1 MRYYAKN
8 NRKEIVLVAL
18 LVAIVGMSLG
28 FAAFSSTLSISSSAS
43 VTPNSNDFN
52 IRFCNVYALSACNNS
67 SEMLWVM
74 PISERNGASGETATL
89 GQKSINDLTVNFT
102 GANQSVEYAFFVQ
115 NAGEYDA
122 YLRDI
127 SYTALSNGEYKKC
140 SATTTDS
147 TKATDSLVQAACE
160 GINVTISVGGTAYT
174 FGSNI
179 SGHKLSKGSVEEVQV
194 KIEYKSGSALADGP
208 FKVEISDFKLDYST
222 VDYVNLVTFTID
234 GTTYQG
240 IDGMSTT
247 DWVNSSYNTGAY
259 GVARSASFCSTDDFN
274 IGSTTYFYSTGTYYS
289 GNQCIN

>member
-1 MRYYAKN
+1 MMYYAKN

-18 LVAIVGMSLG
+18 LVVIVGMSLG

-43 VTPNSNDFN
+43 VTPSSSDFKVVFSSSATMYELDVSQIDIEGSSSGGATFDYNSVVVDNNLVSELNANFSAPN
-52 IRFCNVYALSACNNS
+52 QNVIYTFYAH
-67 SEMLWVM
+67 
-74 PISERNGASGETATL
+74 
-89 GQKSINDLTVNFT
+89 
-102 GANQSVEYAFFVQ
+102 
-115 NAGEYDA
+115 NAGKYDA
-122 YLRDI
+122 YLRGI
-127 SYTALSNGEYKKC
+127 SFTALDNGTYKKC

-160 GINVTISVGGTAYT
+160 GIDVTISIGGTQYDL
-174 FGSNI
+174 GSNI
-179 SGHKLSKGSVEEVQV
+179 SGHKLSKGGVEEIQV

-247 DWVNSSYNTGAY
+247 DWVNSSYNTGNY

-289 GNQCIN
+289 GNQCIY